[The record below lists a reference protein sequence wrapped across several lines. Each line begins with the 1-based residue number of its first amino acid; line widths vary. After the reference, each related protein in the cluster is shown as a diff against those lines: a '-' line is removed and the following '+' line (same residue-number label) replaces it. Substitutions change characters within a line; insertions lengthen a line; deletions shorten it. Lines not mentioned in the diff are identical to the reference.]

1 VTAPC
6 AALEALLNYSFRD
19 RLWRIEAPVL
29 VVWGEHD
36 MLVPVQDAEEY
47 ARLIGRNARR
57 VVFADTGH
65 APQIERPSRFNA
77 LLAEF
82 LAGAAAPESGV
93 EGVSA

>member
-1 VTAPC
+1 A
-6 AALEALLNYSFRD
+6 
-19 RLWRIEAPVL
+19 RLGQIEIPVL
-29 VVWGEHD
+29 VVWGEYD
-36 MLVPVQDAEEY
+36 MLVPVHDADEY
-47 ARLIGRNARR
+47 ARLIGPNARR

-82 LAGAAAPESGV
+82 LAGGVAPESGV